1 MKKKVLI
8 FVLSL
13 FVHFVDAQKVEVTRF
28 ALEAIHTEIPEGWKM
43 DLNDEPCALV
53 KIQMEDGINK
63 VEGNIIGSPQKMNGE
78 TWIYVTEGSKEIKIQ
93 PAHSVSFMVSFSD
106 FGIKSLRGKCS
117 YILEAFATN
126 SLGVSTQKLI
136 VDYKPVNAT
145 VTIDGKQYDGKS
157 HLEIRLPFGTY
168 DYVIESAGYIKQSGT
183 IKLDPESAGYI
194 NVNLK
199 EIGRSEDDSENL
211 LSASELNDLGA
222 KAKKEG
228 NYKKAVEYLR
238 KSADKGYVLA
248 MFNLGM
254 CYEQGVGLSP
264 SILEA
269 WSWYKKA
276 ADKGYAQAMNSLG
289 TICEKKQ
296 RNVGEAM
303 MWYRKAAD
311 RGLLVAHFNLGT
323 ILMNQ
328 QKYEEAMRY
337 LQKAAEQGFAAA
349 QCNLGLLYERGLGTV
364 QNYSKAFEW
373 YQKAANLGIAA
384 GQHNLARC
392 FTLGIGVAANPN
404 EAFKWYR
411 KAAEQGFA
419 QAQYSLGKCYQEGFG
434 TLKNEAEAEKWI
446 SKARSQG
453 FQL

>member
-53 KIQMEDGINK
+53 KIHMEDGINK

-254 CYEQGVGLSP
+254 CYEQGVGLNP

-276 ADKGYAQAMNSLG
+276 ADKGYAPAMNSLG
-289 TICEKKQ
+289 AICEKKHA
-296 RNVGEAM
+296 VAEAM
-303 MWYRKAAD
+303 TWYRKAAD
-311 RGLLVAHFNLGT
+311 RGLLVAQFNLGT

-328 QKYEEAMRY
+328 QKYEDAMRY

>member
-28 ALEAIHTEIPEGWKM
+28 ALETIHTEIPEGWKM

-254 CYEQGVGLSP
+254 CYEQGVGLNP

-276 ADKGYAQAMNSLG
+276 ADKGYAPAMNSLG
-289 TICEKKQ
+289 AICEKKHA
-296 RNVGEAM
+296 VAEAM
-303 MWYRKAAD
+303 TWYRKAAD
-311 RGLLVAHFNLGT
+311 RGLLVAQFNLGT

-328 QKYEEAMRY
+328 QKYEDAMRY

>member
-43 DLNDEPCALV
+43 DLNDAPCALV

-254 CYEQGVGLSP
+254 CYEQGVGLNP

-276 ADKGYAQAMNSLG
+276 ADKGYAPAMNSLG
-289 TICEKKQ
+289 AICEKKHA
-296 RNVGEAM
+296 VAEAM
-303 MWYRKAAD
+303 TWYRKAAD
-311 RGLLVAHFNLGT
+311 RGLLVAQFNLGT

-328 QKYEEAMRY
+328 QKYEDAMRY

>member
-136 VDYKPVNAT
+136 VDYRPVNAT

-183 IKLDPESAGYI
+183 IKLDPKSAGYI

-254 CYEQGVGLSP
+254 CYEQGVGLNP

-276 ADKGYAQAMNSLG
+276 ADKGYAPAMNSLG
-289 TICEKKQ
+289 AICEKKHA
-296 RNVGEAM
+296 VAEAM
-303 MWYRKAAD
+303 TWYRKAAD
-311 RGLLVAHFNLGT
+311 RGLLVAQFNLGT

-328 QKYEEAMRY
+328 QKYEDAMRY

>member
-145 VTIDGKQYDGKS
+145 VTIDGKQYDGK

-254 CYEQGVGLSP
+254 CYEQGVGLNP

-276 ADKGYAQAMNSLG
+276 ADKGYAPAMNSLG
-289 TICEKKQ
+289 AICEKKHA
-296 RNVGEAM
+296 VAEAM
-303 MWYRKAAD
+303 TWYRKAAD
-311 RGLLVAHFNLGT
+311 RGLLVAQFNLGT

-328 QKYEEAMRY
+328 QKYEDAMRY

>member
-254 CYEQGVGLSP
+254 CYEQGVGLNP

-276 ADKGYAQAMNSLG
+276 ADKGYAPAMNSLG
-289 TICEKKQ
+289 AICEKKHA
-296 RNVGEAM
+296 VAEAM
-303 MWYRKAAD
+303 TWYRKAAD
-311 RGLLVAHFNLGT
+311 RGLLVAQFNLGT

-328 QKYEEAMRY
+328 QKYEDAMRY

>member
-199 EIGRSEDDSENL
+199 EIGRSEDASENL

-222 KAKKEG
+222 KAKKKG

-254 CYEQGVGLSP
+254 CYEQGVGLNP

-276 ADKGYAQAMNSLG
+276 ADKGYAPAMNSLG
-289 TICEKKQ
+289 AICEKKHA
-296 RNVGEAM
+296 VAEAM
-303 MWYRKAAD
+303 TWYRKAAD
-311 RGLLVAHFNLGT
+311 RGLLVAQFNLGT

-328 QKYEEAMRY
+328 QKYEDAISF

>member
-28 ALEAIHTEIPEGWKM
+28 ALETIHTEIPEGWKM

-254 CYEQGVGLSP
+254 CYEQGVGLNP

-276 ADKGYAQAMNSLG
+276 ADKGYAPAMNSLG
-289 TICEKKQ
+289 AICEKKHA
-296 RNVGEAM
+296 VAEAM
-303 MWYRKAAD
+303 TWYRKAAD
-311 RGLLVAHFNLGT
+311 RGLLVAQFNLGT

-328 QKYEEAMRY
+328 QKYEDAMRY

-434 TLKNEAEAEKWI
+434 TQKNEAEAEKWL
-446 SKARSQG
+446 SKARNQG

>member
-254 CYEQGVGLSP
+254 CYEQGVGLNP

-276 ADKGYAQAMNSLG
+276 ADKGYAPAMNSLG
-289 TICEKKQ
+289 AICEKKHA
-296 RNVGEAM
+296 VAEAM
-303 MWYRKAAD
+303 TWYRKAAD
-311 RGLLVAHFNLGT
+311 RGLLVAQFNLGT

-328 QKYEEAMRY
+328 QKYEDAMRY

-392 FTLGIGVAANPN
+392 FTLEIGVAANPN

>member
-1 MKKKVLI
+1 
-8 FVLSL
+8 
-13 FVHFVDAQKVEVTRF
+13 
-28 ALEAIHTEIPEGWKM
+28 M

-222 KAKKEG
+222 KAKKKEII
-228 NYKKAVEYLR
+228 R
-238 KSADKGYVLA
+238 KQLSIYVNRQIRA
-248 MFNLGM
+248 M
-254 CYEQGVGLSP
+254 Y
-264 SILEA
+264 
-269 WSWYKKA
+269 W
-276 ADKGYAQAMNSLG
+276 
-289 TICEKKQ
+289 
-296 RNVGEAM
+296 
-303 MWYRKAAD
+303 
-311 RGLLVAHFNLGT
+311 
-323 ILMNQ
+323 
-328 QKYEEAMRY
+328 
-337 LQKAAEQGFAAA
+337 
-349 QCNLGLLYERGLGTV
+349 
-364 QNYSKAFEW
+364 
-373 YQKAANLGIAA
+373 
-384 GQHNLARC
+384 RC
-392 FTLGIGVAANPN
+392 LI
-404 EAFKWYR
+404 
-411 KAAEQGFA
+411 
-419 QAQYSLGKCYQEGFG
+419 
-434 TLKNEAEAEKWI
+434 
-446 SKARSQG
+446 
-453 FQL
+453 

>member
-28 ALEAIHTEIPEGWKM
+28 ALGAIHTEIPEGWKM

-254 CYEQGVGLSP
+254 CYEQGVGLNP

-276 ADKGYAQAMNSLG
+276 ADKGYAPAMNSLG
-289 TICEKKQ
+289 AICEKKHA
-296 RNVGEAM
+296 VAEAM
-303 MWYRKAAD
+303 TWYRKAAD
-311 RGLLVAHFNLGT
+311 RGLLVAQFNLGT

-328 QKYEEAMRY
+328 QKYEDAMRY

>member
-28 ALEAIHTEIPEGWKM
+28 ALEAIHTEIPEGWKK

-254 CYEQGVGLSP
+254 CYEQGVGLNP

-276 ADKGYAQAMNSLG
+276 ADKGYAPAMNSLG
-289 TICEKKQ
+289 AICEKKHA
-296 RNVGEAM
+296 VAEAM
-303 MWYRKAAD
+303 TWYRKAAD
-311 RGLLVAHFNLGT
+311 RGLLVAQFNLGT

-328 QKYEEAMRY
+328 QKYEDAMRY

>member
-136 VDYKPVNAT
+136 VDYRPVNAT

-254 CYEQGVGLSP
+254 CYEQGVGLNP

-276 ADKGYAQAMNSLG
+276 ADKGYAPAMNSLG
-289 TICEKKQ
+289 AICEKKHA
-296 RNVGEAM
+296 VAEAM
-303 MWYRKAAD
+303 TWYRKAAD
-311 RGLLVAHFNLGT
+311 RGLLVAQFNLGT

-328 QKYEEAMRY
+328 QKYEDAMRY

>member
-228 NYKKAVEYLR
+228 NYKKAVGYLR

-254 CYEQGVGLSP
+254 CYEQGVGLNP

-276 ADKGYAQAMNSLG
+276 ADKGYAPAMNSLG
-289 TICEKKQ
+289 AICEKKHA
-296 RNVGEAM
+296 VAEAM
-303 MWYRKAAD
+303 TWYRKAAD
-311 RGLLVAHFNLGT
+311 RGLLVAQFNLGT

-328 QKYEEAMRY
+328 QKYEDAMRY

>member
-28 ALEAIHTEIPEGWKM
+28 ALEAIHTEIPEGWKK

-183 IKLDPESAGYI
+183 SKLDPESAGYI

-254 CYEQGVGLSP
+254 CYEQGVGLNP

-276 ADKGYAQAMNSLG
+276 ADKGYAPAMNSLG
-289 TICEKKQ
+289 AICEKKHA
-296 RNVGEAM
+296 VAEAM
-303 MWYRKAAD
+303 TWYRKAAD
-311 RGLLVAHFNLGT
+311 RGLLVAQFNLGT

-328 QKYEEAMRY
+328 QKYEDAMRY

>member
-254 CYEQGVGLSP
+254 CYEQGVGLNP

-276 ADKGYAQAMNSLG
+276 ADKGYAPAMNSLG
-289 TICEKKQ
+289 AICEKKHA
-296 RNVGEAM
+296 VAEAM
-303 MWYRKAAD
+303 TWYRKAAD
-311 RGLLVAHFNLGT
+311 RGLLVAQFNLGT

-328 QKYEEAMRY
+328 QKYEDAIRY

>member
-254 CYEQGVGLSP
+254 CYEQGVGLNP

-269 WSWYKKA
+269 WSWAY
-276 ADKGYAQAMNSLG
+276 N
-289 TICEKKQ
+289 
-296 RNVGEAM
+296 RV
-303 MWYRKAAD
+303 
-311 RGLLVAHFNLGT
+311 V
-323 ILMNQ
+323 
-328 QKYEEAMRY
+328 
-337 LQKAAEQGFAAA
+337 
-349 QCNLGLLYERGLGTV
+349 ER
-364 QNYSKAFEW
+364 
-373 YQKAANLGIAA
+373 
-384 GQHNLARC
+384 
-392 FTLGIGVAANPN
+392 
-404 EAFKWYR
+404 
-411 KAAEQGFA
+411 
-419 QAQYSLGKCYQEGFG
+419 
-434 TLKNEAEAEKWI
+434 
-446 SKARSQG
+446 
-453 FQL
+453 

>member
-254 CYEQGVGLSP
+254 CYEQGVGLNP

-276 ADKGYAQAMNSLG
+276 ADKGYAPAMNSLG
-289 TICEKKQ
+289 AICEKKHA
-296 RNVGEAM
+296 VAEAM
-303 MWYRKAAD
+303 TWYRKAAD
-311 RGLLVAHFNLGT
+311 RGLLVAQFNLGT

-328 QKYEEAMRY
+328 QKYEDAMRY

-364 QNYSKAFEW
+364 QNYSKAFGW

>member
-222 KAKKEG
+222 KAKKKG

-254 CYEQGVGLSP
+254 CYEQGVGLNP

-276 ADKGYAQAMNSLG
+276 ADKGYAPAMNSLG
-289 TICEKKQ
+289 AICEKKHA
-296 RNVGEAM
+296 VAEAM
-303 MWYRKAAD
+303 TWYRKAAD
-311 RGLLVAHFNLGT
+311 RGLLVAQFNLGT

-328 QKYEEAMRY
+328 QKYEDAISF

-373 YQKAANLGIAA
+373 YQKAANLGIPA
-384 GQHNLARC
+384 GQYNLARC

>member
-183 IKLDPESAGYI
+183 IKLDPKSAGYI

-254 CYEQGVGLSP
+254 CYEQGVGLNP

-276 ADKGYAQAMNSLG
+276 ADKGYAPAMNSLG
-289 TICEKKQ
+289 AICEKKHA
-296 RNVGEAM
+296 VAEAM
-303 MWYRKAAD
+303 TWYRKAAD
-311 RGLLVAHFNLGT
+311 RGLLVAQFNLGT

-328 QKYEEAMRY
+328 QKYEDAMRY

>member
-13 FVHFVDAQKVEVTRF
+13 FVHFVDAHKVEVTRF

-254 CYEQGVGLSP
+254 CYEQGVGLNP

-276 ADKGYAQAMNSLG
+276 ADKGYAPAMNSLG
-289 TICEKKQ
+289 AICEKKHA
-296 RNVGEAM
+296 VAEAM
-303 MWYRKAAD
+303 TWYRKAAD
-311 RGLLVAHFNLGT
+311 RGLLVAQFNLGT

-328 QKYEEAMRY
+328 QKYEDAMRY

>member
-254 CYEQGVGLSP
+254 CYEQGVGLNP

-276 ADKGYAQAMNSLG
+276 ADKGYAPAMNSLG
-289 TICEKKQ
+289 AICEKKHA
-296 RNVGEAM
+296 VAEAM
-303 MWYRKAAD
+303 TWYRKAAD
-311 RGLLVAHFNLGT
+311 RGLLVAQFNLGT

-328 QKYEEAMRY
+328 QKYEDAMRY
-337 LQKAAEQGFAAA
+337 LQKAAEQGFAAT

>member
-254 CYEQGVGLSP
+254 CYEQGVGLNP

-276 ADKGYAQAMNSLG
+276 ADKGYAPAMNSLG
-289 TICEKKQ
+289 AICEKKHA
-296 RNVGEAM
+296 VAEAM
-303 MWYRKAAD
+303 TWYRKAAD
-311 RGLLVAHFNLGT
+311 RGLLVAQFSLGT

-328 QKYEEAMRY
+328 QKYEDAMRY

>member
-254 CYEQGVGLSP
+254 CYEQGVGLNP

-276 ADKGYAQAMNSLG
+276 ADKGYAPAMNSLG
-289 TICEKKQ
+289 AICEKKHT
-296 RNVGEAM
+296 VAEAM
-303 MWYRKAAD
+303 TWYRKAAD
-311 RGLLVAHFNLGT
+311 RGLLVAQFNLGT

-328 QKYEEAMRY
+328 QKYEDAMRY

>member
-28 ALEAIHTEIPEGWKM
+28 ALEAIYTEIPEGWKM

-254 CYEQGVGLSP
+254 CYEQGVGLNP

-276 ADKGYAQAMNSLG
+276 ADKGYAPAMNSLG
-289 TICEKKQ
+289 AICEKKHA
-296 RNVGEAM
+296 VAEAM
-303 MWYRKAAD
+303 TWYRKAAD
-311 RGLLVAHFNLGT
+311 RGLLVAQFNLGT

-328 QKYEEAMRY
+328 QKYEDAMRY

>member
-254 CYEQGVGLSP
+254 CYEQGVGLNP

-276 ADKGYAQAMNSLG
+276 ADKGYAPAMNSLG
-289 TICEKKQ
+289 AICEKKHA
-296 RNVGEAM
+296 VAEAM
-303 MWYRKAAD
+303 TWYRKAAD
-311 RGLLVAHFNLGT
+311 RGLLVAQFNLGT

-328 QKYEEAMRY
+328 QKYEDAMRY

-392 FTLGIGVAANPN
+392 FTLGIGVAVNPN

-434 TLKNEAEAEKWI
+434 TQKNEAEAEKWL
-446 SKARSQG
+446 SKARNQG